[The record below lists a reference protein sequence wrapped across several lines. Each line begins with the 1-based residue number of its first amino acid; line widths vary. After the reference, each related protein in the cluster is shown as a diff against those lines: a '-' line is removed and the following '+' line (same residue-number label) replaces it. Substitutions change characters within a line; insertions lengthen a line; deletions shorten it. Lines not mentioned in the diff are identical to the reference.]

1 MGDIVIV
8 NCTVADGR
16 AASGVGPVADAAVL
30 VRGDRIAAVGPREE
44 ILKGA
49 GDARRVDLG
58 GAYLTPGLV
67 NMHTHLSLS
76 LPGAG
81 GDGVKGMGPHELAL
95 YMADGARRTLHCGVT
110 TVRCVAEKD
119 HADFAL
125 RRAID
130 SGRVPGPRV
139 FTAGRALVCTGGHG
153 HEGTDTLECDG
164 PDGFRRGTRAQIRAG
179 ADLIKVMI
187 SGGIAGEHERI
198 DTPQLFA
205 DEMAAVLSTAHA
217 WGRKVTAHA
226 GPAAVIAEAV
236 RLGLDCV
243 EHGYE
248 LTPEVAALMAERGTA
263 LVPTLLVTR
272 CKEFFDELGV
282 PEWMQCRS
290 LGAGPRHLES
300 YAMALAAGVEVLL
313 GSDMPPFW
321 DFEGTNATVRELE
334 HMSDS
339 GLGPARALY
348 AATLGPARW
357 LGADA
362 DLGTVEP
369 GRYADL
375 IAMDADPLAA
385 TSAFRTVRWVMKGGE
400 VVRDDRAAAPTA
412 RAVVPAAGA
421 VERPDPAETIAD
433 TPADGAAT
441 PGGEL
446 TTTGE
451 GDMELYDLRVVVDR
465 IEGRS
470 VCGMEVGDCFELERS
485 AQLRL
490 PDGKHFC
497 VYAMASVLPFLAAKQ
512 RDLADGDWLAQD
524 SLFSCPDPEERL
536 VMRVERTRRRR
547 MDSADLT

>member
-1 MGDIVIV
+1 MGDMVIV
-8 NCTVADGR
+8 NCTVVDGR
-16 AASGVGPVADAAVL
+16 AADGLDPLRDAAVL
-30 VRGDRIAAVGPREE
+30 VQGDRIGAAGPREE
-44 ILKGA
+44 ILERA
-49 GDARRVDLG
+49 GDLRRVDLG
-58 GAYLTPGLV
+58 GAYVTPGLV

-76 LPGAG
+76 LPGQG
-81 GDGVKGMGPHELAL
+81 GESVRAMGPHDLAL

-125 RRAID
+125 RRAIE
-130 SGRVPGPRV
+130 SGRAAGPRV

-153 HEGTDTLECDG
+153 HDSTDTLECDG
-164 PDGFRRGTRAQIRAG
+164 PDEFRRGVRAQIKAG

-205 DEMAAVLSTAHA
+205 DEMAAVLATAHA

-226 GPAAVIAEAV
+226 GPAEVVAQAVE
-236 RLGLDCV
+236 LGLDCV

-248 LTPEVAALMAERGTA
+248 LTPEVAAAMAERGTA

-300 YAMALAAGVEVLL
+300 YAMALAAGVQVLL

-321 DFEGTNATVRELE
+321 QFEGTNATVRELE
-334 HMSDS
+334 YMSEA
-339 GLGPARALY
+339 GLGPARALH
-348 AATLGPARW
+348 AGTLGPARW

-362 DLGTVEP
+362 DLGTVQA

-375 IAMDADPLAA
+375 IAMDADPLQD

-400 VVRDDRAAAPTA
+400 VVRDDL
-412 RAVVPAAGA
+412 AG
-421 VERPDPAETIAD
+421 RP
-433 TPADGAAT
+433 G
-441 PGGEL
+441 
-446 TTTGE
+446 
-451 GDMELYDLRVVVDR
+451 
-465 IEGRS
+465 S
-470 VCGMEVGDCFELERS
+470 
-485 AQLRL
+485 
-490 PDGKHFC
+490 
-497 VYAMASVLPFLAAKQ
+497 
-512 RDLADGDWLAQD
+512 
-524 SLFSCPDPEERL
+524 
-536 VMRVERTRRRR
+536 
-547 MDSADLT
+547 